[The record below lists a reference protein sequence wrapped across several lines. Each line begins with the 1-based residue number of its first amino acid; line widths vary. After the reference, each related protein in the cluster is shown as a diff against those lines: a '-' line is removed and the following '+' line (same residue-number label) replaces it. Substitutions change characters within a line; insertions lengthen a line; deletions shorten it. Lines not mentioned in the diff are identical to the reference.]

1 MKHPLPDAALDGRLC
16 IVGISGSGKSTT
28 AKGGVERLL
37 DQGRRVCIV
46 DLLDGWWGL
55 RLRRD
60 GKSPAF
66 PVAIFGGLHGDL
78 PLNEHAGALIGQAVA
93 QSEGSSIVSLA
104 ELDGDAPRRRFALA
118 FFDALHK
125 ANRAPLHLVVDEADF
140 YCVPPDTDVL
150 TPDGWLP
157 IAEATPGVEISCFD
171 ISTGKYSFAPI
182 ERSIQRTF
190 SGHMVH
196 IKTKS
201 LDCLVT
207 PEHRVVLRRYQRAKG
222 RSVRKYPWTFCEA
235 AAVPTCVGIPIG
247 GAPCGAGIPNLSIE
261 TCRILG
267 WIITDGSI
275 HDRTATNWALSIEQ
289 SLATTK
295 RGRSVARDMA
305 AIFAG
310 LPGVRK
316 YDRPER
322 NSNTMGRSVKG
333 AAQYSWY
340 LPHRVARKFLALLGD
355 DIHRVPRHIIANASE
370 AQLQALYQ
378 GLLEGHGTTLN
389 GRWCRFYGQEG
400 LIDDFQEIATRLG
413 VSTFK
418 KWVVSLQQWH
428 LHIATLRKEHWIRRR
443 QAKPYEGPVYCV
455 TVPTSAFV
463 ARRNGTVFVTG
474 NCPQQPV
481 KDGPGPMLL
490 NRVKEIAARGRM
502 RGFRL
507 WSVTQRPAKLHKD
520 VMSQADTLVAM
531 QLTSSQDRGAL
542 KAWIGDQG
550 DESVG
555 AGILKALPSLKRG
568 EGVVWSP
575 RLGVLEATH
584 FPLPDTY
591 DSSRTPEYG
600 ETAASVELKPI
611 DLGAL
616 REKLGKVDAEVKA
629 NDPATLKAE
638 VRRLTAELAKKP
650 LSSPPIDTIAI
661 ETARQEG
668 WLAANR
674 LAAANMTDLLSRVI
688 ETGELIDR
696 FKVGH
701 EAGMPEYAEVYRT
714 RSPGITHRPTAYTP
728 APSTRSP
735 VSTSPAAKVSTG
747 GGTLKPALQRVVNA
761 IGWWRQIGQ
770 DPVDRS
776 RACVVAGLSP
786 KASTFGVYIGELI
799 KLGLVES
806 SPGKIGLTPEGA
818 ALAIV
823 PAGDTREQIH
833 DVARGLLGPQ
843 EQRVFDAIYAAH
855 PKEIARVDLANAV
868 GLSPTASTLG
878 VYIGGIAAY
887 GIIENG
893 SRGHVRVAGWLF
905 P

>member
-1 MKHPLPDAALDGRLC
+1 MKHPLPDASLDGRLC

-37 DQGRRVCIV
+37 KQGRRVCIV

-78 PLNEHAGALIGQAVA
+78 PLTEHAGALIGQAVA

-125 ANRAPLHLVVDEADF
+125 ANRAPLHLLVDEADF
-140 YCVPPDTDVL
+140 Y
-150 TPDGWLP
+150 
-157 IAEATPGVEISCFD
+157 A
-171 ISTGKYSFAPI
+171 
-182 ERSIQRTF
+182 
-190 SGHMVH
+190 
-196 IKTKS
+196 
-201 LDCLVT
+201 
-207 PEHRVVLRRYQRAKG
+207 
-222 RSVRKYPWTFCEA
+222 
-235 AAVPTCVGIPIG
+235 
-247 GAPCGAGIPNLSIE
+247 
-261 TCRILG
+261 
-267 WIITDGSI
+267 
-275 HDRTATNWALSIEQ
+275 
-289 SLATTK
+289 
-295 RGRSVARDMA
+295 
-305 AIFAG
+305 
-310 LPGVRK
+310 
-316 YDRPER
+316 
-322 NSNTMGRSVKG
+322 
-333 AAQYSWY
+333 
-340 LPHRVARKFLALLGD
+340 
-355 DIHRVPRHIIANASE
+355 
-370 AQLQALYQ
+370 
-378 GLLEGHGTTLN
+378 
-389 GRWCRFYGQEG
+389 
-400 LIDDFQEIATRLG
+400 
-413 VSTFK
+413 
-418 KWVVSLQQWH
+418 
-428 LHIATLRKEHWIRRR
+428 
-443 QAKPYEGPVYCV
+443 
-455 TVPTSAFV
+455 
-463 ARRNGTVFVTG
+463 
-474 NCPQQPV
+474 PQQPV

-555 AGILKALPSLKRG
+555 TGILRALPTLKRG

-575 RLGVLEATH
+575 RLGVLETTH

-629 NDPATLKAE
+629 NDPAALKAE
-638 VRRLTAELAKKP
+638 VRRLTAELATKP
-650 LSSPPIDTIAI
+650 SVAAVVNTAEIDRAFAAGV
-661 ETARQEG
+661 EQG
-668 WLAANR
+668 LAEAMGHCRDALLTQAQR
-674 LAAANMTDLLSRVI
+674 LQDLAQKGVVAAADEMRV
-688 ETGELIDR
+688 
-696 FKVGH
+696 
-701 EAGMPEYAEVYRT
+701 AGQWRCPRT
-714 RSPGITHRPTAYTP
+714 AVAPTPGITHARQPFIQAPTSAP
-728 APSTRSP
+728 A
-735 VSTSPAAKVSTG
+735 VSTSRAATVSTA
-747 GGTLKPALQRVVNA
+747 GTLKPALQRVVNA

-806 SPGKIGLTPEGA
+806 SPGKVGLTTEGL
-818 ALAIV
+818 ALAVV

-843 EQRVFDAIYAAH
+843 EQRVFDAIYAVY

-893 SRGHVRVAGWLF
+893 SRGHVRAAGWLF

>member
-1 MKHPLPDAALDGRLC
+1 MKHPLPDAALEGRLC
-16 IVGISGSGKSTT
+16 VVGISGSGKSTT

-37 DQGRRVCIV
+37 EQGRRVCIV

-60 GKSPAF
+60 GTTPAF

-78 PLNEHAGALIGQAVA
+78 PLTEHAGALIGQAVA

-125 ANRAPLHLVVDEADF
+125 ANRAPLHLIVDEADF
-140 YCVPPDTDVL
+140 Y
-150 TPDGWLP
+150 
-157 IAEATPGVEISCFD
+157 S
-171 ISTGKYSFAPI
+171 
-182 ERSIQRTF
+182 
-190 SGHMVH
+190 
-196 IKTKS
+196 
-201 LDCLVT
+201 
-207 PEHRVVLRRYQRAKG
+207 
-222 RSVRKYPWTFCEA
+222 
-235 AAVPTCVGIPIG
+235 
-247 GAPCGAGIPNLSIE
+247 
-261 TCRILG
+261 
-267 WIITDGSI
+267 
-275 HDRTATNWALSIEQ
+275 
-289 SLATTK
+289 
-295 RGRSVARDMA
+295 
-305 AIFAG
+305 
-310 LPGVRK
+310 
-316 YDRPER
+316 
-322 NSNTMGRSVKG
+322 
-333 AAQYSWY
+333 
-340 LPHRVARKFLALLGD
+340 
-355 DIHRVPRHIIANASE
+355 
-370 AQLQALYQ
+370 
-378 GLLEGHGTTLN
+378 
-389 GRWCRFYGQEG
+389 
-400 LIDDFQEIATRLG
+400 
-413 VSTFK
+413 
-418 KWVVSLQQWH
+418 
-428 LHIATLRKEHWIRRR
+428 
-443 QAKPYEGPVYCV
+443 
-455 TVPTSAFV
+455 
-463 ARRNGTVFVTG
+463 
-474 NCPQQPV
+474 PQQPV

-555 AGILKALPSLKRG
+555 SGILKALPSLKRG

-575 RLGVLEATH
+575 RLGVLETTH
-584 FPLPDTY
+584 FPLPETY

-600 ETAASVELKPI
+600 EATTSVELKPI

-638 VRRLTAELAKKP
+638 IARLKGELAKKP
-650 LSSPPIDTIAI
+650 AASPDDSTLEA
-661 ETARQEG
+661 ARQRGWHEG
-668 WLAANR
+668 H
-674 LAAANMTDLLSRVI
+674 AAALGMHRRGLEQLEELGRRL
-688 ETGELIDR
+688 GEASAALREGIR
-696 FKVGH
+696 EGIRRY
-701 EAGMPEYAEVYRT
+701 EAGAATAPT
-714 RSPGITHRPTAYTP
+714 PGITHARQPFNPAPTSAP
-728 APSTRSP
+728 APSTSP
-735 VSTSPAAKVSTG
+735 VAKVSTA
-747 GGTLKPALQRVVNA
+747 GTLKPALQRVVNA
-761 IGWWRQIGQ
+761 IGWWRQIGHH
-770 DPVDRS
+770 PVDRS

-806 SPGKIGLTPEGA
+806 SPGKVGLTAEGV
-818 ALAIV
+818 ALAVV

-833 DVARGLLGPQ
+833 DVARSLLGPQ
-843 EQRVFDAIYAAH
+843 EQRVFDAIYAVY
-855 PKEIARVDLANAV
+855 PEEIARVDLAHAV

-893 SRGHVRVAGWLF
+893 SRGHVRAAGWLF